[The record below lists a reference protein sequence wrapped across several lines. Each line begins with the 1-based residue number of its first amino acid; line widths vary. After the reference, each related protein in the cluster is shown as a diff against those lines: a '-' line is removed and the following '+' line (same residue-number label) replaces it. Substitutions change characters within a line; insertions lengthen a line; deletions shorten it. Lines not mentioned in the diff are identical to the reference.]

1 MTDSA
6 SPPCA
11 PRWVIIIGIIA
22 VVVAIAMGVLHLAG
36 STPDH
41 SSHQPPAGQS
51 TQP

>member
-6 SPPCA
+6 SPPRA

-22 VVVAIAMGVLHLAG
+22 VVLALVMGILHLAG

-41 SSHQPPAGQS
+41 NSHLPPAEQID
-51 TQP
+51 QP